1 MSGREHSDVDHD
13 KINHGQADDAMT
25 KNHGAHD
32 ASAAHITGESSDD
45 RSMLSLN
52 AQTFDQA
59 LRDAEGLVLVDFWA
73 PWCGPCGVISP
84 TLEALAL
91 HYTRQKITFCKV
103 NVDESPQLMRA
114 FGLRSVP
121 TVLMLK
127 PNPDGGARVL
137 DALIGAQSAS
147 RYQQWVERYVN
158 PPPSLFDRVK
168 GLFS

>member
-1 MSGREHSDVDHD
+1 MNDRGRSDVDHD
-13 KINHGQADDAMT
+13 KINDDCIAGASDGHIAD
-25 KNHGAHD
+25 
-32 ASAAHITGESSDD
+32 ELSDD
-45 RSMLSLN
+45 RSMLSLDTH
-52 AQTFDQA
+52 TFDQA

-73 PWCGPCGVISP
+73 PRCGPCCVISP

-91 HYTRQKITFCKV
+91 HYARQEVTFCKV
-103 NVDESPQLMRA
+103 NADESPQLMGA

-127 PNPDGGARVL
+127 PNPGGGARVL
-137 DALIGAQSAS
+137 DALVGAQSAS

-158 PPPSLFDRVK
+158 PPPSLFERVK

>member
-1 MSGREHSDVDHD
+1 MKSQAERQTEELTEGVTEGLLSDEP
-13 KINHGQADDAMT
+13 A
-25 KNHGAHD
+25 
-32 ASAAHITGESSDD
+32 
-45 RSMLSLN
+45 MLSLDS
-52 AQTFDQA
+52 QTFDQA

-91 HYTRQKITFCKV
+91 HYDRREVTFCKV

-121 TVLMLK
+121 TVLMLQ
-127 PNPDGGARVL
+127 PNPGGGARVL

-147 RYQQWVERYVN
+147 RYQRWVEGYVN
-158 PPPSLFDRVK
+158 PPPSLFKRVK
-168 GLFS
+168 SLFN